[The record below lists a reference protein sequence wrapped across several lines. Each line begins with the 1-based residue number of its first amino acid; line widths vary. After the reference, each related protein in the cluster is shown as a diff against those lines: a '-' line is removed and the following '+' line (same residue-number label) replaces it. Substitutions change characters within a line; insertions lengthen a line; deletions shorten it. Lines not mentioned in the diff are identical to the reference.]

1 MTEDKKELTKDL
13 LTLSFKELITKMPFE
28 KITIKMITDGAGVIR
43 PTFYKHFQDKYE
55 IIEYILEKEIK
66 EKIQVLI
73 DNDMEDDILRLLV
86 TCLNKDKEL
95 YKKLYTIEGPN
106 SFEELMFQFIYDT
119 MFSLF
124 GKYPLKAP
132 SRVRMLDRETIA
144 RFYTFGLADSVKY
157 AIMHD
162 ISYTSEEIS
171 EAYDYLIH
179 NSAFD
184 LVEHTKNH

>member
-1 MTEDKKELTKDL
+1 MIEDKKELTKDL
-13 LTLSFKELITKMPFE
+13 LMLSFKELIVKMPFD

-66 EKIQVLI
+66 AKIQVLI

-86 TCLNKDKEL
+86 TCLAKEKEL
-95 YKKLYTIEGPN
+95 YRKLYMIEGPN
-106 SFEELMFQFIYDT
+106 SFEVLMFQFIYDT
-119 MFSLF
+119 MFSVLS
-124 GKYPLKAP
+124 KYPLKAP
-132 SRVRMLDRETIA
+132 SRVHLLDLETIA

-162 ISYTSEEIS
+162 LTYTPEEVA

-179 NSAFD
+179 NSILD
-184 LVEHTKNH
+184 LVEYKKS